1 MEDRI
6 RCAWI
11 SDPLMQKYHDKEW
24 GVPLHEDRKLF
35 EFMILDAFQ
44 AGLSWRTILHKRE
57 NFRNAFD
64 QFDPDKIAQYDE
76 NHYQRLLSN
85 AGIIRNQAKIKAT
98 IGNARAYLNIREEF
112 GTFDSFIWSFT
123 NNKVIHNSWKTI
135 SDIPARTELSDQ
147 MSGELIKRGF
157 KFAGSTICYAFIQ
170 AIGMVN
176 DHVTSCFRH
185 KELKSIS
192 KPG

>member
-1 MEDRI
+1 MPGSAI
-6 RCAWI
+6 RSCKNT
-11 SDPLMQKYHDKEW
+11 MQPSRNTHPRNV
-24 GVPLHEDRKLF
+24 GVCFSMP
-35 EFMILDAFQ
+35 ASGSSS
-44 AGLSWRTILHKRE
+44 APTTSTAVWRTILHKRE

-76 NHYQRLLSN
+76 NHYQRLLSD

-98 IGNARAYLNIREEF
+98 IGNARAYLKIREEF
-112 GTFDSFIWSFT
+112 GTVDSFIWSFT

>member
-57 NFRNAFD
+57 NFRNTFD

-76 NHYQRLLSN
+76 NHYQRLLSD

-98 IGNARAYLNIREEF
+98 IGNARAYLKIREEF

-185 KELKSIS
+185 KELKRIY